1 MGPDAAPALAVT
13 QKAPGGDNR
22 RLDQGYESGLRGDAW
37 GCNFP
42 IPVLLE
48 SFVQTSQIYHHHLN
62 GTLSTPSTPPTDLP
76 KESPSSPSPTGPPS
90 TAVAP
95 KSQAYF
101 ARTVVKYNLARGAK
115 LSHLDPQGLA
125 QKAAS
130 STTGAPPSSSRPAS
144 SGTGNGPTSPG
155 LHKFAGLDVHS
166 AAWDEEWDCSGEKAA
181 VIGNGSS
188 AIQMMPEVAK
198 SAARVVNFIKNST
211 WITLGLVRLSEEE
224 KRSKEEPGE
233 LSRHRKEI

>member
-1 MGPDAAPALAVT
+1 MNLAYEVMH
-13 QKAPGGDNR
+13 
-22 RLDQGYESGLRGDAW
+22 GYDGKTGNLEDIVEHCVYEKVKELGVP
-37 GCNFP
+37 FEP
-42 IPVLLE
+42 IPNWAAFYSSGPEIPSLLRAHG
-48 SFVQTSQIYHHHLN
+48 SKIQPRSRR
-62 GTLSTPSTPPTDLP
+62 
-76 KESPSSPSPTGPPS
+76 
-90 TAVAP
+90 
-95 KSQAYF
+95 QALVRNRP
-101 ARTVVKYNLARGAK
+101 RTVRRPQR
-115 LSHLDPQGLA
+115 HLDPQGLA

-155 LHKFAGLDVHS
+155 LHRFAGLDVHS

-224 KRSKEEPGE
+224 KRSKEEPEE